1 MAEISAKLV
10 KDLRDKTG
18 AGMMDCKSALDEANG
33 DLEKA
38 IELLRKKG
46 LAQAAKRA
54 GRVAK
59 DGIIGHYIHMG
70 GKIGVLLEMNSE
82 TDFSARNEK
91 LRELLKD
98 VCMHIS
104 AAAPKYV
111 RREEVPVE
119 RGVTRALNVSLSVS
133 AGFMTV
139 FIIVGSI
146 SRLFTDWLN
155 QNAKYVALVIGI
167 ALFALGVAM
176 LFGYRLPFSTPKID
190 IGDRARDRTFV
201 SMYLFGVAYA
211 IASIGCTIGPFSA
224 TVLGTIDTDGFV
236 TGLVAIALYGIAMSL
251 LVSALT
257 VSIALARSGL
267 LRVLR
272 TGMRYVEIASAVI
285 MILSGSYLAW
295 YWFNDIR
302 EKYDD
307 DLTGRVIGW
316 QERLS
321 Q

>member
-1 MAEISAKLV
+1 MIGLIASTSDRLW
-10 KDLRDKTG
+10 LSFG
-18 AGMMDCKSALDEANG
+18 GG
-33 DLEKA
+33 
-38 IELLRKKG
+38 LL
-46 LAQAAKRA
+46 AAVNPC
-54 GRVAK
+54 GF
-59 DGIIGHYIHMG
+59 
-70 GKIGVLLEMNSE
+70 VLLPTYLMYYLGVSG
-82 TDFSARNEK
+82 
-91 LRELLKD
+91 
-98 VCMHIS
+98 
-104 AAAPKYV
+104 
-111 RREEVPVE
+111 REEVPVE
-119 RGVTRALNVSLSVS
+119 HGVSRALNVSLSVS

-167 ALFALGVAM
+167 GLFALGIAM
-176 LFGYRLPFSTPKID
+176 LFGYRLPFSTPKLD

-224 TVLGTIDTDGFV
+224 TVLGTIDTDGFLA
-236 TGLVAIALYGIAMSL
+236 GLVAIALYGVAMSL

-272 TGMRYVEIASAVI
+272 TGMRYVEVASSIV

-321 Q
+321 QWIDGNRTSVAVITGLVVVTAAVGGTVVRRQRRVY